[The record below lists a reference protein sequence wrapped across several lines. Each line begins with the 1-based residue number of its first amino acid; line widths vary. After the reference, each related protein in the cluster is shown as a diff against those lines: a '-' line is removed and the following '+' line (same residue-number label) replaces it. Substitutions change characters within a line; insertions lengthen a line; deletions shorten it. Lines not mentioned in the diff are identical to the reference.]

1 MIWNMCSLTTNLRP
15 LMFLRI
21 LDLPFSYQCPFNLT
35 IELHGSRSLIIFQLV
50 HLLGSTRYSIE
61 EEEMV
66 LRRLATPLFLYIM
79 MHTEELGR
87 LISLGRTYLLVVSQ
101 IQNYSLRS
109 IVIHIL

>member
-1 MIWNMCSLTTNLRP
+1 
-15 LMFLRI
+15 
-21 LDLPFSYQCPFNLT
+21 
-35 IELHGSRSLIIFQLV
+35 
-50 HLLGSTRYSIE
+50 
-61 EEEMV
+61 MV

-109 IVIHIL
+109 IVIHILKKKPAYMTMQDHVEGV